1 VPVDLDVRLDARLPL
16 AAETGTYHIVSEA
29 LTNTARHANASGVAV
44 MVAANDGVLRV
55 SIRDDRIGGA
65 EFGAGSGLVG
75 LRDRVAALA
84 GHLAIESPPESGTAV
99 RVELPLAGD
108 TVHTPPT

>member
-1 VPVDLDVRLDARLPL
+1 VPVDLDVRLDARLPS
-16 AAETGTYHIVSEA
+16 AAETGTHYIVYEA
-29 LTNTARHANASGVAV
+29 LTNAARHANASGVRV
-44 MVAANDGVLRV
+44 MVAANDGVLRL
-55 SIRDDRIGGA
+55 SIRDDGIGGA

-84 GHLAIESPPESGTAV
+84 GHLAIESPPGSGTAI

-108 TVHTPPT
+108 ASLSPPT